1 MCSDTSA
8 ADAMVLSQRVLAK
21 CVELE
26 ARVGNLQEEMV
37 SLETQIDDV
46 EDRIQAVE
54 GETDE

>member
-26 ARVGNLQEEMV
+26 ARVGNLREEMV
-37 SLETQIDDV
+37 SLETQIEGV
-46 EDRIQAVE
+46 EGQIQALE
-54 GETDE
+54 SETDD